1 MPVKEI
7 GYSWTTIT
15 TEMKNDIVYKTLR
28 TETKKRRGFYTRM
41 ELIKQKQNKAV
52 AAPKEKK

>member
-1 MPVKEI
+1 MPVKES

-28 TETKKRRGFYTRM
+28 TETKKRNGFYKRM
-41 ELIKQKQNKAV
+41 ELIKAKKLK
-52 AAPKEKK
+52 AAPVKK